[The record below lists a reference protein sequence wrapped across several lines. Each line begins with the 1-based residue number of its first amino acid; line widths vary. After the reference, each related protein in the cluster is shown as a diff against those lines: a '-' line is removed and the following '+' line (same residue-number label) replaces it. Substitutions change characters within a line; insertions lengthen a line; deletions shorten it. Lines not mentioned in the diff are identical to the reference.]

1 MAWATQVDTE
11 EAEGAAAL
19 PALPA
24 TFKAA
29 GKAPESFPSL
39 GDAAKVVET
48 KAEKKKKAQKMSL
61 AEFRCAHPSLS
72 SRHIVKLTLTQLLLS
87 ICHVSWSQT

>member
-1 MAWATQVDTE
+1 MPPKMAWATQVDTE

-29 GKAPESFPSL
+29 GKAPESYPSL

-61 AEFRCAHPSLS
+61 AEFRCTQSSHFLQRKVRSILS
-72 SRHIVKLTLTQLLLS
+72 TQ
-87 ICHVSWSQT
+87 